1 MQNCSGADYFVIDIN
16 GEIMD
21 TIKNGDEYTIK
32 TKERAERDANY
43 VYNASEKIEVNF
55 TKFVENNVFRLL
67 INNKG
72 LALPLLALS
81 HRVQPKT
88 NILTFKGKRY
98 GATHLAQDLRVSRQM
113 AHRYI
118 KRLKFLGV
126 IKDMTI
132 NKKQFLVVNPYLLH
146 KGDKIM
152 LATKL
157 AFKENQ
163 WQG

>member
-1 MQNCSGADYFVIDIN
+1 MQNCSGANYFIVDIN

-21 TIKNGDEYTIK
+21 TIKNGDEYIIK
-32 TKERAERDANY
+32 TKERVERDANY
-43 VYNASEKIEVNF
+43 VYNATEKIDVNF

-67 INNKG
+67 QNNKS

-81 HRVQPKT
+81 HRIQPKT
-88 NILTFKGKRY
+88 NILILKGKRY
-98 GATHLAQDLRVSRQM
+98 GATHLAQDLNVSRQM

-118 KRLKFLGV
+118 KKLKELNV
-126 IKDMTI
+126 IKNLSF
-132 NKKQFLVVNPYLLH
+132 NKKQFLVVNPYLFH
-146 KGDKIM
+146 KGDRLM
-152 LATKL
+152 LATKI